1 MMSVLAIGVGWA
13 ETTWQETSAGSL
25 TTGDIVVIVD
35 KTSGKAMSNDKGTSS
50 APTATAVTITGTEL
64 NSPAETLQWEVTVT
78 NGSYKFK
85 KFGATTYL
93 YCINENN
100 GVRVGTNATNN
111 TFTIY
116 NNNGTP
122 FLQNTATSRYIGVY
136 NSQDWRCY
144 TTINNNIKNCVL
156 AFYKKVEQASSV
168 ATPVISGTTP
178 FVGSTQVSISC
189 ETSGASI
196 YYTTDGNAP
205 TISSTLYSA
214 PFTIN
219 ATTTVKAIAVKNSQT
234 SNVASMLFTA
244 LQAISSIAE
253 FNGLAVNDNF
263 KYTGN
268 NLVYIKSN
276 SGGNNHY
283 VQDGSKG
290 MLIYGSLDQTYQPG
304 DVIPG
309 GFTGTRAEFN

>member
-1 MMSVLAIGVGWA
+1 MYNSSTRGTKIGSIIYG
-13 ETTWQETSAGSL
+13 TSTSITVSGDYAFIGLRSNNGALYIQSL
-25 TTGDIVVIVD
+25 TIVWED
-35 KTSGKAMSNDKGTSS
+35 GTSS
-50 APTATAVTITGTEL
+50 SDV
-64 NSPAETLQWEVTVT
+64 S
-78 NGSYKFK
+78 
-85 KFGATTYL
+85 
-93 YCINENN
+93 
-100 GVRVGTNATNN
+100 
-111 TFTIY
+111 
-116 NNNGTP
+116 
-122 FLQNTATSRYIGVY
+122 
-136 NSQDWRCY
+136 
-144 TTINNNIKNCVL
+144 
-156 AFYKKVEQASSV
+156 
-168 ATPVISGTTP
+168 TPVISGTTP